1 MDEPLHPSGL
11 SEILDRTAQIYRA
24 RFLIFLGIATIPTAV
39 LVLPCGLGALLVVW
53 TGEHTKNPMAGA
65 MAGLGFVA
73 LGMIA
78 LPIFAGASA
87 LANAAMS
94 HAASRAILGQKTTI
108 RDAYKAVWG
117 RGWRYVGLYFI
128 QILAVWG
135 IPMVA
140 WTILVFLT
148 VALSALVRS
157 AGLDG
162 GGFIVF
168 AIFVAVAALVGFA
181 IWMSLRLSVSYPA
194 AVVEQIGPWTAVER
208 SAKLTKGTKRRIL
221 LLYVLVYVLN
231 WILSAAITVPLMVA
245 IYLIPGM
252 KGPEHEQTAGTVVAF
267 VIYGVMF
274 LIQALTRPIYG
285 IAQMLFYYDQRI
297 RQEAFDIEW
306 MMLRAGLVVPPEPL
320 PAAMPVP
327 GVANSGPGGG
337 ADPAEAAEPAAPDVA
352 PVSDVAL
359 VSGADPVSDVAP
371 VSDADLT
378 AEAQPAAYAE
388 PAGPEP
394 AVPESRG
401 QDSRAAA
408 ESPRGL
414 IVETVAE
421 ASPEAGVSES
431 AHGPDSPAE

>member
-65 MAGLGFVA
+65 MAGLGFVV

-108 RDAYKAVWG
+108 RDAFKAVWG

-231 WILSAAITVPLMVA
+231 WILSAAITLPLMVA
-245 IYLIPGM
+245 IYLIPEM

-327 GVANSGPGGG
+327 GVANSGAGGG
-337 ADPAEAAEPAAPDVA
+337 AHPAEAAE
-352 PVSDVAL
+352 
-359 VSGADPVSDVAP
+359 
-371 VSDADLT
+371 
-378 AEAQPAAYAE
+378 PAAYAE

-394 AVPESRG
+394 AVPEFRG

-408 ESPRGL
+408 ESPGSL
-414 IVETVAE
+414 IVETAAE

-431 AHGPDSPAE
+431 AHGPDSPVE

>member
-1 MDEPLHPSGL
+1 
-11 SEILDRTAQIYRA
+11 
-24 RFLIFLGIATIPTAV
+24 
-39 LVLPCGLGALLVVW
+39 
-53 TGEHTKNPMAGA
+53 
-65 MAGLGFVA
+65 
-73 LGMIA
+73 
-78 LPIFAGASA
+78 
-87 LANAAMS
+87 
-94 HAASRAILGQKTTI
+94 
-108 RDAYKAVWG
+108 
-117 RGWRYVGLYFI
+117 
-128 QILAVWG
+128 
-135 IPMVA
+135 
-140 WTILVFLT
+140 
-148 VALSALVRS
+148 
-157 AGLDG
+157 
-162 GGFIVF
+162 
-168 AIFVAVAALVGFA
+168 
-181 IWMSLRLSVSYPA
+181 
-194 AVVEQIGPWTAVER
+194 
-208 SAKLTKGTKRRIL
+208 
-221 LLYVLVYVLN
+221 
-231 WILSAAITVPLMVA
+231 
-245 IYLIPGM
+245 M
-252 KGPEHEQTAGTVVAF
+252 KGPEHEQTAGTAVAF

-327 GVANSGPGGG
+327 GVASSGAGGG
-337 ADPAEAAEPAAPDVA
+337 AHPAEAAEPAAPDVA

-378 AEAQPAAYAE
+378 AEAQPAADAEPATYAE

-408 ESPRGL
+408 ESPGSL

-431 AHGPDSPAE
+431 AHGPDSPVE